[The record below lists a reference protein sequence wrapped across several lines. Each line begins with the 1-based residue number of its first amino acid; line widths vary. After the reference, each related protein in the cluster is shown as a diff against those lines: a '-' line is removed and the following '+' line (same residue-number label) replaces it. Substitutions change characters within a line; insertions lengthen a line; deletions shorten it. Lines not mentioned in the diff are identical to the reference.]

1 MLLITTTLMHISS
14 CITYAFA
21 RDRGMPFSSVFA
33 KVHPR
38 LDMPLN
44 ALLWTAGWVVVFG
57 LVLLASTSTFNA
69 IKIHSIKPIA

>member
-1 MLLITTTLMHISS
+1 MLFTTTTLMYISS

-33 KVHPR
+33 KVHPG

-57 LVLLASTSTFNA
+57 WSDCWLC
-69 IKIHSIKPIA
+69 